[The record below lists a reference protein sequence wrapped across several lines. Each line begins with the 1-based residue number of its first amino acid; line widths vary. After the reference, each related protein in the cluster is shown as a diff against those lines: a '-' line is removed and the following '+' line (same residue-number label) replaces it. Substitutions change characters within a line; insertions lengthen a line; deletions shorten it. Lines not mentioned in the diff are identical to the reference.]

1 MANEPHGGAHEAPDQ
16 HEHPAGGAHDHPSDG
31 SHEIAGFRVGVN
43 PIPFGVLLVLI
54 FIVLIAMFSWVPV
67 YGF

>member
-1 MANEPHGGAHEAPDQ
+1 MAQDTNTTGSSTDDHGHHE
-16 HEHPAGGAHDHPSDG
+16 DG

-43 PIPFGVLLVLI
+43 PIPFSVILVFCFI
-54 FIVLIAMFSWVPV
+54 FFIAILSWVPT

>member
-1 MANEPHGGAHEAPDQ
+1 MANEAPGGAHDAPDQ
-16 HEHPAGGAHDHPSDG
+16 HEHPDDG

-43 PIPFGVLLVLI
+43 PVPFGVVLVLI
-54 FIVLIAMFSWVPV
+54 FIVLIAIVSWVPV

>member
-1 MANEPHGGAHEAPDQ
+1 MAKEPTAGAGAAPEQ
-16 HEHPAGGAHDHPSDG
+16 HEQHVDSEHHHADDG

-43 PIPFGVLLVLI
+43 PIPFSVVLVFL
-54 FIVLIAMFSWVPV
+54 FILFIAIVSWVPV